1 VTLLTLCEFVWVLA
15 RGYGEGAGAILAGA
29 GECWRRLTIIGRWR
43 DMAGCTP
50 RPDRRAERPCR
61 VHRYIGQSNPYMDI
75 DLAPVVD
82 NEESAVIS
90 PQIIAD
96 NNA

>member
-1 VTLLTLCEFVWVLA
+1 MLA
-15 RGYGEGAGAILAGA
+15 TADDHWPVARHGGLH
-29 GECWRRLTIIGRWR
+29 
-43 DMAGCTP
+43 P